1 MVIGGMSMST
11 NWPYRP
17 GWLNKKNNFAI
28 SKTLLLLHHEVQSTA
43 YSESATTE
51 SYAGYGLGYAV
62 FIWWKGI
69 KPETKKS

>member
-1 MVIGGMSMST
+1 
-11 NWPYRP
+11 
-17 GWLNKKNNFAI
+17 
-28 SKTLLLLHHEVQSTA
+28 LHHEVQSTA

-69 KPETKKS
+69 KTRNQKKLSRPRTKNPGLVVFREKL